1 MPLFPRRCR
10 RCERVVL
17 PTNDDD
23 DEEALALVAIV
34 AILYLSL
41 SRVLKR
47 RARGG
52 QILSLC
58 LCLYAQLPM
67 IVLMDTCIIRW
78 GKMRKREQ
86 RALYLRV
93 SHHASEDTRGGTKK

>member
-1 MPLFPRRCR
+1 MPLFPRRCRRR

-52 QILSLC
+52 QTLSLSVFVC
-58 LCLYAQLPM
+58 AVTYDSFDGY
-67 IVLMDTCIIRW
+67 VYNKEV
-78 GKMRKREQ
+78 GKNAEKRTQ
-86 RALYLRV
+86 RAL
-93 SHHASEDTRGGTKK
+93 SE